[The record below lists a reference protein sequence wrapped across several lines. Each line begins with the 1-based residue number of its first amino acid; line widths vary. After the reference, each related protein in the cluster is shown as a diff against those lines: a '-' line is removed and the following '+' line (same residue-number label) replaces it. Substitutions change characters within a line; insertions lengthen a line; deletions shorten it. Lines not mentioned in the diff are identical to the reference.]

1 VPAMLVK
8 ATLTIEVSTIAIIR
22 PSIVVR
28 VTRMTGTPP
37 VSVPAVAAR
46 SVTRDAMTCLRP
58 NVRL

>member
-1 VPAMLVK
+1 LS
-8 ATLTIEVSTIAIIR
+8 ATLTIEVSTIAMIR

-37 VSVPAVAAR
+37 VSIPAAR
-46 SVTRDAMTCLRP
+46 AGRSATRDAMTCLPP